1 MTRKSF
7 IMNRTT
13 LARAQRRRVARSFQ
27 SLTVAVGELYSSRT
41 DDESITGNPSIDLRV
56 WWPQSTAT
64 ETHGRAGDAE
74 ELAVLVVALGLLGFY
89 ATSDRHGVQHHDI
102 RPGSFDR
109 AGVRQ
114 PSQGLILT

>member
-13 LARAQRRRVARSFQ
+13 LGTSAEATGARSFQ
-27 SLTVAVGELYSSRT
+27 SLTVASGNFTALGT
-41 DDESITGNPSIDLRV
+41 DDENIAGNPSMDLRV

-89 ATSDRHGVQHHDI
+89 ATSDRHGV
-102 RPGSFDR
+102 PAS
-109 AGVRQ
+109 
-114 PSQGLILT
+114 